1 MHLQEQQ
8 QLSDACWLLR
18 TRDLAPEEFVYW
30 LIEWCAQ
37 ALRARKAGD
46 AR

>member
-30 LIEWCAQ
+30 LIEWCSSGA
-37 ALRARKAGD
+37 AGPKGW
-46 AR
+46 